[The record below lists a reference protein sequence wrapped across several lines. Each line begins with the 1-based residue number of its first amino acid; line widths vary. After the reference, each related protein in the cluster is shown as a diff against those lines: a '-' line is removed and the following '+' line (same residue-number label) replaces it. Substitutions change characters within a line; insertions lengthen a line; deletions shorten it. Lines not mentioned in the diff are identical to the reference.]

1 MSTFHLLDAKGQ
13 PAEVNL
19 DEVLYIRPTSNGPEF
34 HTKQGVFFYPTTLE
48 EFQALLGE
56 SGFERLD
63 RGNLVN
69 MTHAKSFD
77 KKSRKVYF
85 EEAWTSGSFFA
96 TVSEAN
102 MHKVMHLVKEDS
114 SEYQA
119 SPKSSLFWSRSR
131 T

>member
-1 MSTFHLLDAKGQ
+1 MMSTFHLLDANGH
-13 PAEVNL
+13 PVEVNV
-19 DEVLYIRPTSNGPEF
+19 DEVLAIRPTSNGPEF
-34 HTKQGVFFYPTTLE
+34 HTKHGVFYYPTTLE

-56 SGFERLD
+56 AGFERLD

-85 EEAWTSGSFFA
+85 EDPWTSGSFFA

-102 MHKVMHLVKEDS
+102 THKVMHLVKEES
-114 SEYQA
+114 SSYQKA
-119 SPKSSLFWSRSR
+119 PKGLFWSRNR